1 MIISSEQE
9 RQGKWLNKEAGYL
22 ILVGLVSIRKKSSGC
37 KSEGNKATADI
48 PAHVVNMHVPT

>member
-22 ILVGLVSIRKKSSGC
+22 ILVGLVSIR
-37 KSEGNKATADI
+37 AYLQA
-48 PAHVVNMHVPT
+48 VNLRGVRQ